1 MQRRR
6 EGRSGPGAT
15 SREANHRAV
24 LESLALDGPRSRAD
38 LGRAL
43 GISAASV
50 SRVVD
55 GLLAAALVAEGA
67 RVAARIGRP
76 QTLLNVNPNAAVV
89 VGISVRSRLVRLM
102 LAALDGRPLHRVAV
116 ERAGG
121 PPEALVRQL
130 RGLLTEARAA
140 YASGREVGA
149 VVVGL
154 SGAWDADR
162 RRVHAA
168 PNLADYEGIDL
179 AALLQ
184 VGFGDLVV
192 GGAVD
197 LDNDI
202 NLAAL
207 GEHAHGAARGVDD
220 FFYLSLGT
228 GVGGAAVIGGHLHRG
243 VHGLA
248 GELGYLPVALDGGVR
263 TLEEAVGRRALER
276 VVGETGVLREGE
288 DVFARLARAGGG
300 EDPVARHVS
309 RYLAH
314 ALVAIVTTF
323 DPRLVV
329 LGGGMGRY
337 SEAWTAGIRADLE
350 RLVPR
355 VPRIVST
362 DLGRDASLLG
372 AVARGT
378 ALARGSLL
386 AARMTG

>member
-24 LESLALDGPRSRAD
+24 LESLALEGPRSRAD
-38 LGRAL
+38 LGRTL

-76 QTLLNVNPNAAVV
+76 QTLLNVNPDAAVV
-89 VGISVRSRLVRLM
+89 VGASVRSRLVRLM
-102 LAALDGRPLHRVAV
+102 LAGLDGRPLHRVAV
-116 ERAGG
+116 ERAAG

-130 RGLLTEARAA
+130 RGLLTEAHAA
-140 YASGREVGA
+140 HAPWREVGA

-168 PNLADYEGIDL
+168 PNLPDYEGVDL
-179 AALLQ
+179 AAVLQ
-184 VGFGDLVV
+184 AGLGDLVV
-192 GGAVD
+192 GGTID

-207 GEHAHGAARGVDD
+207 GERAHGAARGVDD
-220 FFYLSLGT
+220 FFYLSLGA
-228 GVGGAAVIGGHLHRG
+228 GVGGAAVVGGQLHRG

-248 GELGYLPVALDGGVR
+248 GELGYLPVEVDGVLR
-263 TLEEAVGRRALER
+263 PLEEVVGRRALER
-276 VVGETGVLREGE
+276 VVTETGALGEGE
-288 DVFARLARAGGG
+288 DVFAHLAHARGD
-300 EDPVARHVS
+300 EDAVARHVS
-309 RYLAH
+309 RYLAP

-329 LGGGMGRY
+329 LGGGAGRY
-337 SEAWTAGIRADLE
+337 SDAWTAHVRTHLE

-372 AVARGT
+372 AVVWGT
-378 ALARGSLL
+378 ALARTALL
-386 AARMTG
+386 AARVSG